1 MRVTTNSND
10 SQMLA
15 QIQNLISLQTRLQT
29 QVSTGQRIFQP
40 EDDPAGMGRV
50 LALKTEQSQIT
61 QFASNTSYAL
71 DVSQASFSGL
81 NAIKKISDRAGEL
94 STLGAGDLSPDAL
107 KTNATEVNQLIE
119 QGVQLA
125 NTQLRNNYLFA
136 GTAVDTPPFVA
147 TRDASGNITSVSY
160 AGNTT
165 QASVQISSTA
175 SIAPGSSGA
184 ANQELADFLN
194 HLVQLRDALNTGV
207 STNVSAVQPAL
218 VTDEN
223 NLVSGLSEYG
233 AVQLRI
239 EISQSQQQDRLNDID
254 KLVSSETDVDLPTT
268 ITKLNQASVAYQAA
282 LQSTT
287 KIMGMSLLDYLPAT

>member
-1 MRVTTNSND
+1 MRITTNSND

-81 NAIKKISDRAGEL
+81 NQIKKISDRAGEL

-125 NTQLRNNYLFA
+125 NSQLRNNYLFA

-207 STNVSAVQPAL
+207 STNVSAVQPSL
-218 VTDEN
+218 VDDEN

-239 EISQSQQQDRLNDID
+239 EISQSQQQDRLDNID
-254 KLVSSETDVDLPTT
+254 KLVSTETDVDLPTT

-287 KIMGMSLLDYLPAT
+287 KIMGLSLLDYLPSS

>member
-15 QIQNLISLQTRLQT
+15 HIQQLTSLQTRLQT

-40 EDDPAGMGRV
+40 EDDPAAMGRV
-50 LALKTEQSQIT
+50 LSLQTEKSAIT

-71 DVSQASFSGL
+71 DLSQASFSGL
-81 NAIKKISDRAGEL
+81 NEIKKISDRAGEL
-94 STLGAGDLSPDAL
+94 ATSGAGALNPDAI
-107 KTNATEVNQLIE
+107 KTNATEVNQLLE

-125 NTQLRNNYLFA
+125 NAQLRNNYLFA
-136 GTAVDTPPFVA
+136 GTAVDAPPFVA
-147 TRDASGNITSVSY
+147 ARDASGNITSVSY
-160 AGNTT
+160 VGNMT
-165 QASVQISSTA
+165 QAAVQISSTA
-175 SIAPGSSGA
+175 SITPGSSGA
-184 ANQELADFLN
+184 SNQALADFLN

-207 STNVSAVQPAL
+207 PTNVSAVQPSL
-218 VTDEN
+218 TNDEN

-239 EISQSQQQDRLNDID
+239 EINQSLQQDRLGDVG
-254 KLVSSETDVDLPTT
+254 KLISTETDVDLPTT

-287 KIMGMSLLDYLPAT
+287 KIMGMSLLDYLPAS

>member
-15 QIQNLISLQTRLQT
+15 QIQKLTSLQTRLQT

-40 EDDPAGMGRV
+40 EDDPAAMGRV
-50 LALKTEQSQIT
+50 LALETEKSQIT

-71 DVSQASFSGL
+71 DLSQASFSGL
-81 NAIKKISDRAGEL
+81 NQIKKISDRAGEL
-94 STLGAGDLSPDAL
+94 GTLGAGDLNPASMQ
-107 KTNATEVNQLIE
+107 TNATEINQLIE

-125 NTQLRNNYLFA
+125 NSQLRNNYLFA

-147 TRDASGNITSVSY
+147 TRDASGNITSVNY
-160 AGNTT
+160 AGNMT

-175 SIAPGSSGA
+175 SITPGSSGA
-184 ANQELADFLN
+184 TNQELADFLN

-207 STNVSAVQPAL
+207 PTNVSALQPSL
-218 VTDEN
+218 VSDEN
-223 NLVSGLSEYG
+223 NLVSGLSQYG

-239 EISQSQQQDRLNDID
+239 EINQSQQTDRLDNID
-254 KLVSSETDVDLPTT
+254 KLVSSETDVDLPET
-268 ITKLNQASVAYQAA
+268 ITRLNQASVAYQAA

-287 KIMGMSLLDYLPAT
+287 KIMGMSLLDYLQ

>member
-15 QIQNLISLQTRLQT
+15 QIQKLTSLQTRLQT

-40 EDDPAGMGRV
+40 EDDPAAMGRV
-50 LALKTEQSQIT
+50 LALETEKSQIT

-71 DVSQASFSGL
+71 DLSQASFSGL
-81 NAIKKISDRAGEL
+81 NQIKKISDRAGEL
-94 STLGAGDLSPDAL
+94 GTLGAGDLNPASMQ
-107 KTNATEVNQLIE
+107 TNATEINQLIE

-125 NTQLRNNYLFA
+125 NSQLRNNYLFA

-147 TRDASGNITSVSY
+147 TRDASGNITSVNY
-160 AGNTT
+160 AGNMT

-175 SIAPGSSGA
+175 SITPGSSGA
-184 ANQELADFLN
+184 TNQELADFLN

-207 STNVSAVQPAL
+207 PTNVSALQPSL
-218 VTDEN
+218 VSDEN
-223 NLVSGLSEYG
+223 NLVSGLSQYG

-239 EISQSQQQDRLNDID
+239 EINQSQQTDRLDNID
-254 KLVSSETDVDLPTT
+254 KLISSETDVDLPET
-268 ITKLNQASVAYQAA
+268 ITRLNQASVAYQAA

-287 KIMGMSLLDYLPAT
+287 KIMGMSLLDYLQ